1 MLRIST
7 LPKLAEG
14 LFSDLRMNISGLLS
28 SLTPK
33 DFRDAVYRRY
43 AFRAADY
50 QLPREE
56 VWFGIF
62 QPFG

>member
-14 LFSDLRMNISGLLS
+14 LFSDLRMNRLERLS
-28 SLTPK
+28 RLAPN
-33 DFRDAVYRRY
+33 DFRDEVYRRY
-43 AFRAADY
+43 AFRTADY

-56 VWFGIF
+56 VRSGIF

>member
-1 MLRIST
+1 MLRIPT
-7 LPKLAEG
+7 LAKLAEG
-14 LFSDLRMNISGLLS
+14 LFSDPRMNRLERLS
-28 SLTPK
+28 RLTPK
-33 DFRDAVYRRY
+33 DFRDAVYRRD

-56 VWFGIF
+56 VRSGIF

>member
-1 MLRIST
+1 MLRIFT

-14 LFSDLRMNISGLLS
+14 LFSERRMNRLERLS
-28 SLTPK
+28 RLTPK
-33 DFRDAVYRRY
+33 DFRDEVYRRY

-56 VWFGIF
+56 VRSGIF